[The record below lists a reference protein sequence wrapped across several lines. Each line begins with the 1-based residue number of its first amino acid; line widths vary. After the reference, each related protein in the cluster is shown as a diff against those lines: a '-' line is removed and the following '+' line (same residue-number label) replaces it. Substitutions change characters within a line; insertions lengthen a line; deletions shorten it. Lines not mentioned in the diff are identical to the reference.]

1 MFEESVRGF
10 KDNWYRVFP
19 KGEEGLRTII
29 SRSQKVDANG
39 HPVLRPNGA
48 PIFVERSRFP
58 FKWLKSHYLLP
69 ANSFSRTLKDM
80 DSAILEDFRR
90 MCDFVDGFVP
100 VVRTDKEGN
109 PVTDEQGNVLTSK
122 RFIETK
128 ALLACSTRVEAESL
142 LSMSCCNFISC
153 SLCNILVLSFV
164 ILLSCCVF
172 VSCAD
177 MMSNQ
182 EKFKRMQEVT
192 RARKARDAGNALVS
206 SSSCPTSSSVPP
218 TPHAGSSLAPTPTP
232 LATNSAVA
240 SPHRDVVGEKR
251 GSSSPEEDIRPEKNA
266 RIEGSSNQMEGLHR
280 L

>member
-1 MFEESVRGF
+1 MFEESVRGY
-10 KDNWYRVFP
+10 KDNWFGVFP
-19 KGEEGLRTII
+19 KGEEGLRTIV
-29 SRSQKVDANG
+29 SRSPKIDANR
-39 HPVLRPNGA
+39 HPVLRPNDT
-48 PIFVERSRFP
+48 PIIVERNRFP
-58 FKWLKSHYLLP
+58 FKWVRSHYLLP
-69 ANSFSRTLKDM
+69 ASSFSRAQKEMDPATL
-80 DSAILEDFRR
+80 ADFKV
-90 MCDFVDGFVP
+90 MCDFVDRFVP

-109 PVTDEQGNVLTSK
+109 LVVDEQGNVITSK
-122 RFIETK
+122 RFIDTK

-153 SLCNILVLSFV
+153 SLCNIVLSFV
-164 ILLSCCVF
+164 ILLSCFVF

-240 SPHRDVVGEKR
+240 SPHRDVVGEKM
-251 GSSSPEEDIRPEKNA
+251 GPSSPEKDVRPEKNA